1 MFASNKTA
9 KEAQL
14 VALVEIRTYYYV
26 RWNRSMKLTHEVDAN
41 LNMDSL
47 SNTNVMNAPDFD
59 RATAQIT

>member
-26 RWNRSMKLTHEVDAN
+26 RWNRSMKLTHEVDA
-41 LNMDSL
+41 
-47 SNTNVMNAPDFD
+47 
-59 RATAQIT
+59 